1 MADKS
6 PYTGK
11 IGHGGTQVIKAPN
24 AGDSKR
30 GKGKVKTGTDLR
42 NK

>member
-1 MADKS
+1 MAEKS

-24 AGDSKR
+24 AGADK
-30 GKGKVKTGTDLR
+30 KGKNKIKTGTDLR
-42 NK
+42 QK